1 VHDQIGLR
9 HILDEDP
16 DLAESIEG
24 ARRIIARRRA
34 VASVLTLDTGPVD
47 LAGAFAQAAGWLG
60 LLVLDGLV
68 LRHMRVL
75 GRSTTQ
81 VLGAGDVLCPW
92 ESQEGWVPLPA
103 EATFEVVMPARIAL
117 LDDRF
122 AERVR
127 PWPEIAS
134 ALIGRVER
142 RAESLAL
149 ARTVGTYPRVDVRIV
164 ALLWELAQR
173 WGRVIADE
181 VVVLPLPL
189 THRVLARIVGCE
201 RQSVTSALSALRRD
215 GLVERSDRGFVLH
228 GTLPLQVAFL
238 LSRGARE
245 RRPGRFTVVP
255 GEGRGAAA
263 GARFPTRSTG

>member
-1 VHDQIGLR
+1 MHDQIGLR

-24 ARRIIARRRA
+24 PRRIIARRRA
-34 VASVLTLDTGPVD
+34 VASVLRLDTGPVE
-47 LAGAFAQAAGWLG
+47 LASRFAQAEGWLG

-68 LRHMRVL
+68 LRHLRVL

-92 ESQEGWVPLPA
+92 ESQEGWVLLPS

-149 ARTVGTYPRVDVRIV
+149 ARTVGTYPRLDVRIV
-164 ALLWELAQR
+164 VLLWDLAQR
-173 WGRVIADE
+173 WGRVIEDE
-181 VVVLPLPL
+181 TVVLPLPL
-189 THRVLARIVGCE
+189 THRVLAHIVGCE

-215 GLVERSDRGFVLH
+215 GLVERNEHGFVLR
-228 GTLPLQVAFL
+228 GTLPLQVSFL
-238 LSRGARE
+238 LSRGARD

-255 GEGRGAAA
+255 GGARASAA
-263 GARFPTRSTG
+263 SARFPKRSTG

>member
-1 VHDQIGLR
+1 VQRQTGLR

-16 DLAESIEG
+16 DLAEG
-24 ARRIIARRRA
+24 LDTTRRTIARRRA
-34 VASVLTLDTGPVD
+34 VAPVVHLNTGPVD
-47 LAGAFAQAAGWLG
+47 LCAPFANRAGWLG

-68 LRHMRVL
+68 LRHVTVL
-75 GRSTTQ
+75 GRSTTH

-92 ESQEGWVPLPA
+92 EIEAEWALLPS
-103 EATFEVVMPARIAL
+103 EASFEVVMPARVAL
-117 LDDRF
+117 LDERF

-173 WGRVIADE
+173 WGHVVEDE
-181 VVVLPLPL
+181 TVVLPLRL

-201 RQSVTSALSALRRD
+201 RQSVTTALSALRRD
-215 GLVERSDRGFVLH
+215 GLITRGEEGFLLH

-238 LSRGARE
+238 LSRGAGE
-245 RRPGRFTVVP
+245 RSPRRFTVV
-255 GEGRGAAA
+255 RGGAWRRTA
-263 GARFPTRSTG
+263 GGLETRSTG

>member
-1 VHDQIGLR
+1 MHDQVGLH

-16 DLAESIEG
+16 DLADALEG
-24 ARRIIARRRA
+24 ARRVVARRRA
-34 VASVLTLDTGPVD
+34 VASVLSLDTGPVD
-47 LAGAFAQAAGWLG
+47 LAGPFAQVAGWLG

-92 ESQEGWVPLPA
+92 ESQEEWTPLPS

-164 ALLWELAQR
+164 TLLWDLAQR
-173 WGRVIADE
+173 WGRVVEDE
-181 VVVLPLPL
+181 TVVLPLPL

-201 RQSVTSALSALRRD
+201 RQSVTSALSGLRHD
-215 GLVERSDRGFVLH
+215 GLVDRSERGFVLH

-238 LSRGARE
+238 LSRGPRE

-255 GEGRGAAA
+255 GGARAAA
-263 GARFPTRSTG
+263 GAHLPNRSTG

>member
-1 VHDQIGLR
+1 MHGQIGLR

-24 ARRIIARRRA
+24 ARRVIARRRA
-34 VASVLTLDTGPVD
+34 VASVVTLETGPVD
-47 LAGAFAQAAGWLG
+47 LARPFGQVAGWLG
-60 LLVLDGLV
+60 LLVLDGLI
-68 LRHMRVL
+68 LRHVRVL

-81 VLGAGDVLCPW
+81 VLGAGDVFCPW
-92 ESQEGWVPLPA
+92 ESQEEWVLLRS
-103 EATFEVVMPARIAL
+103 EASFEVVMAARVAL

-127 PWPEIAS
+127 PWPQIAS
-134 ALIGRVER
+134 ALIGRIER

-164 ALLWELAQR
+164 ALLWDLAQR
-173 WGRVIADE
+173 FGRVIEDE
-181 VVVLPLPL
+181 TVVLPLPL

-201 RQSVTSALSALRRD
+201 RQSVTSALGALRRD
-215 GLVERSDRGFVLH
+215 GLVERSDRGFMLH
-228 GTLPLQVAFL
+228 GTLPLQMAFL

-245 RRPGRFTVVP
+245 RRSGRFTVVP

-263 GARFPTRSTG
+263 SARFPTRSTG

>member
-1 VHDQIGLR
+1 MYDQTGLR
-9 HILDEDP
+9 HILDEDL
-16 DLAESIEG
+16 DLADSIDG
-24 ARRIIARRRA
+24 ARRIVARRRA
-34 VASVLTLDTGPVD
+34 VAPVLDLDTGPVD
-47 LAGAFAQAAGWLG
+47 LARPFAQMVGWLG

-68 LRHMRVL
+68 LRHIRVL

-92 ESQEGWVPLPA
+92 ESQEEWALLPS

-164 ALLWELAQR
+164 ALLWNLAQR
-173 WGRVIADE
+173 WGRVVEDE
-181 VVVLPLPL
+181 TVVLPLPL

-215 GLVERSDRGFVLH
+215 GLVERSERGFMLH

-255 GEGRGAAA
+255 GGARGAASA
-263 GARFPTRSTG
+263 TG

>member
-1 VHDQIGLR
+1 MDDQIGLR

-16 DLAESIEG
+16 DLGESIEG
-24 ARRIIARRRA
+24 ARRVIARRRA
-34 VASVLTLDTGPVD
+34 VASVVRLETGPAD
-47 LAGAFAQAAGWLG
+47 LARPFGQTAGWLG
-60 LLVLDGLV
+60 LLVLDGLI

-75 GRSTTQ
+75 GRATTQ

-92 ESQEGWVPLPA
+92 EGREEWLLLPS
-103 EATFEVVMPARIAL
+103 ESSLEVVMPARIAL

-127 PWPEIAS
+127 PWPEIAA

-164 ALLWELAQR
+164 ALLWDLAQR
-173 WGRVIADE
+173 FGRVVEDE
-181 VVVLPLPL
+181 TVVLPLPL

-201 RQSVTSALSALRRD
+201 RQSVTSALGALRRD
-215 GLVERSDRGFVLH
+215 GLVERSDRGFMLH

-255 GEGRGAAA
+255 GGARGATRAA
-263 GARFPTRSTG
+263 G